1 MPNSA
6 EIGTA
11 THFVMQSVDLE
22 KEITAAYV
30 TQLLLELVE
39 DGLLEQAVAEKLD
52 AEQIAKF
59 FETELGQE
67 IQANADR
74 VRREMPFSLLIPA
87 SRIFTEIPEDS
98 TDNLLIHGIIDGFI
112 EYDDHIVLYDFKTD
126 FVGDRAGIAREYR
139 RQVPRPDEPVQ
150 KGTRN
155 HPTETRQRGI
165 HRVAFEPYECDH
177 LIPCGMLLNDK

>member
-30 TQLLLELVE
+30 AQLLLELVG

-126 FVGDRAGIAREYR
+126 FVGDQAPVLPENIVDKYRGQMNLYKKGIETI
-139 RQVPRPDEPVQ
+139 RQKPVSAAYIALLS
-150 KGTRN
+150 N
-155 HPTETRQRGI
+155 HTNVI
-165 HRVAFEPYECDH
+165 
-177 LIPCGMLLNDK
+177 I